1 MILNHI
7 AMSIDRKLKAPI
19 GKKIKLSEYKTNY
32 TGQFK
37 DKQDATD
44 LLQNSIMEMRELQEK
59 LYADG
64 RYSLLIIFQA
74 MDAAGKDGTI
84 KHVMSGINPQ
94 GCDVVSFKQP
104 SAQELKHDYLWRN
117 WCQMPERGRIGIFN
131 RSYYE
136 EVLVT
141 KVHPEIIL
149 TQNLPHV
156 HTLKEVNEAFFTER
170 YRQINNMEKHWT
182 DNGKVIIK
190 FFLHLSKDEQKKRFL
205 DRIDNPSKNWKFS
218 ASDLKER
225 QHWDAYQ
232 EAFEKAISATST
244 TEAPWYII
252 PADKKWFMRASVS
265 QIIVETLKTLNL
277 QYPKISKEGKAQLL
291 LAKAQLENESEK

>member
-1 MILNHI
+1 M

-170 YRQINNMEKHWT
+170 YRQINNMEKHWI

-225 QHWDAYQ
+225 EHWDAYQ
-232 EAFEKAISATST
+232 AAFEKAISATST

-265 QIIVETLKTLNL
+265 HIIVETLKTLNL

>member
-1 MILNHI
+1 MHTDKKLQAPI
-7 AMSIDRKLKAPI
+7 RKKLK
-19 GKKIKLSEYKTNY
+19 LVNYKTDY
-32 TGQFK
+32 TGKFK
-37 DKQDATD
+37 DKQEAADFLQSSIEELRD
-44 LLQNSIMEMRELQEK
+44 LQGK

-104 SAQELKHDYLWRN
+104 SNEELKHDYLWRN
-117 WCQMPERGRIGIFN
+117 WCKMPERGRIGIFN

-149 TQNLPHV
+149 KENLPHV
-156 HTLKEVNEAFFTER
+156 RKIKDVNEAFFEER

-205 DRIDNPSKNWKFS
+205 ERINNPAKNWKFS

-225 QHWDAYQ
+225 EYWDEYQ
-232 EAFEKAISATST
+232 QAFEKAIEATST
-244 TEAPWYII
+244 EYAPWYII
-252 PADKKWFMRASVS
+252 PADKKWFMRAAVGS
-265 QIIVETLKTLNL
+265 IIAETLKKLNL
-277 QYPKISKEGKAQLL
+277 QYPKLSEDAKAQLL
-291 LAKAQLENESEK
+291 LAKEQLEN